1 MDQNLILNMNEHR
14 IKVCVY
20 ETEKVDEFIK
30 NKAKGTKVVGAH
42 SLQEMVAQLK
52 KPKRVMI
59 LVKAW
64 PAVDS
69 FIEKLVPLLEIGDI
83 IINGETPSTRT
94 RSGGSRILGTKA
106 SSSWALVCPEER
118 RERATGRV

>member
-30 NKAKGTKVVGAH
+30 NKAKGTEVVGAH

-52 KPKRVMI
+52 KPK
-59 LVKAW
+59 KCD
-64 PAVDS
+64 DS
-69 FIEKLVPLLEIGDI
+69 CQG
-83 IINGETPSTRT
+83 
-94 RSGGSRILGTKA
+94 SGHS
-106 SSSWALVCPEER
+106 
-118 RERATGRV
+118 

>member
-59 LVKAW
+59 HVKAW

-69 FIEKLVPLLEIGDI
+69 FIEKLVGAAPRD
-83 IINGETPSTRT
+83 
-94 RSGGSRILGTKA
+94 GGHHHQRGQL
-106 SSSWALVCPEER
+106 
-118 RERATGRV
+118 RVPGHGQEGQGS

>member
-1 MDQNLILNMNEHR
+1 METEVKSFEQVSATCDAAIGDCDIAITGLAVILNMNEHR

-59 LVKAW
+59 Q
-64 PAVDS
+64 
-69 FIEKLVPLLEIGDI
+69 
-83 IINGETPSTRT
+83 
-94 RSGGSRILGTKA
+94 
-106 SSSWALVCPEER
+106 
-118 RERATGRV
+118 